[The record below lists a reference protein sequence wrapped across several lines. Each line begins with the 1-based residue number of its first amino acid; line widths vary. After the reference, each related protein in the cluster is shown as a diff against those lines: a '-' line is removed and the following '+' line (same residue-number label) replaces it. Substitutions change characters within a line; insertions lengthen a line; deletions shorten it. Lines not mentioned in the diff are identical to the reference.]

1 MKFRFV
7 LSLALLSLLS
17 TAGMAQ
23 TFPKTHL
30 KVVGGLSNLS
40 TYNDYEK
47 PFWTNVVPSL
57 TNGQVTA
64 DIKGFNEMGLK
75 GPEVLR
81 LMSQGVIEF
90 GTATLSYFASD
101 NPINEAVDLA
111 GLTLQRHQIAGA
123 FPLWGAGSLLQCRD
137 QGACRHQG
145 QESPYQQPDAGRVRR
160 SAGRCQ
166 RDHGFR

>member
-90 GTATLSYFASD
+90 GTATPS
-101 NPINEAVDLA
+101 
-111 GLTLQRHQIAGA
+111 
-123 FPLWGAGSLLQCRD
+123 
-137 QGACRHQG
+137 
-145 QESPYQQPDAGRVRR
+145 
-160 SAGRCQ
+160 
-166 RDHGFR
+166 